1 MKSWVKSLLIG
12 LCITLVSLSLLI
24 IFLPTLL
31 KPALNRWLPDILQTA
46 GIENG
51 TIRVSHFSW
60 QRLHIE
66 QLQMPLSDGSL
77 FALQDFNLR
86 YSPAEVIR
94 GQLKSLSIQE
104 VTLSLAGDSGKKI
117 AGVAAAGAKH
127 AANETLKENP
137 IIEIP
142 AFKQWLTLPLESLN
156 IAKINLQHPTISAGL
171 QAEINPQLWRVW
183 GETQLDNSPLPWQL
197 EMQLQNSGDLLIL
210 ISESQQ
216 LLAQLHANI
225 EQDNAGTTRIKLNNN
240 LDLKALS
247 QRLLLDISAQ
257 LPLTTAELD
266 ADIRLPASLRIP
278 QGIEV
283 HSTLTF
289 NSEQTRLF
297 TDKESG
303 QQLNWLS
310 GFSKLTLDKKYDQ
323 GLDLTVFNQH
333 HLSLLNDQQGYEIRQ
348 SSQQPAF
355 IAQCD
360 RRFEQ
365 CSANGLL
372 NWEVTAQQQQLTMSL
387 SPKVEW
393 KLATGLSGVLKLD
406 MSADQQ
412 QPSLPQGQL
421 NSSGQLEFAADVNGN
436 WRLWSAKGI
445 SNRLAL
451 QTLQLPDENKAE
463 SENASNKSTEKNA
476 EKSVD
481 FSDIHL
487 TLLNDLLVENNQG
500 QWHFKPLNI
509 GLGALSINVQQ
520 QNKKRSTNVAQ
531 LEIADSSIACIPE
544 IKDRQAER
552 HINSLCQ
559 LSLNLSPSRFG
570 EWPLPDASLQGPLNI
585 ALTTSDSDPANLDIN
600 AELNLLA
607 ANQQLKLRSRL
618 QHQQAGKEQQGS
630 LQWHMNDVPLNWDTL
645 NLSEM
650 TTLTQMQLLD
660 GALSGQGWIDWQ
672 QQGDQPLQIKPDLT
686 LRFDNVS
693 ATYDN
698 SLSLEKWR
706 GLFAVRRPVDFSSNL
721 PGDFIV
727 DAQVA
732 GDSLNSGVKLSNI
745 LARSQ
750 TKIPADFSS
759 ALIEVYEMHTD
770 VLGGRV
776 HTPLIRFD
784 TSKEINAFGI
794 EVENIQLSE
803 LAKLEPNAEIS
814 ATGVLDGVLPI
825 VLTQEGPQVPGGT
838 LFARAPG
845 GIIQY
850 NNSTSQ
856 ALKASDQTVGL
867 ALQLLENFHY
877 DQLES
882 GVEYQPDGQLNLA
895 LQFQGHNPGFFDG
908 QATHLNVNLDYNLLD
923 LLESLRVTNDLI
935 QKVEDKYQL

>member
-24 IFLPTLL
+24 VFLPSLL
-31 KPALNRWLPDILQTA
+31 KPTLNRWLPDILQTA

-66 QLQMPLSDGSL
+66 QLQMPLPDGSL
-77 FALQDFNLR
+77 FAVQDFNLR

-94 GQLKSLSIQE
+94 GQLKSLVIQE
-104 VTLSLAGDSGKKI
+104 VTISLAGDSGKKI
-117 AGVAAAGAKH
+117 AGVAAAGAKQ
-127 AANETLKENP
+127 AANETLKENS

-156 IAKINLQHPTISAGL
+156 ITKINLQHPAFSASL
-171 QAEINPQLWRVW
+171 RAEVNPRLWRVW

-197 EMQLQNSGDLLIL
+197 EMQLQSSGDVLIL

-225 EQDNAGTTRIKLNNN
+225 EQDSAGITRIKLNNN

-247 QRLLLDISAQ
+247 QRLLLDISTQ
-257 LPLTTAELD
+257 LPLTSAELD

-283 HSTLTF
+283 HSTLTL
-289 NSEQTRLF
+289 NSEKTQLLN
-297 TDKESG
+297 DKASG

-310 GFSKLTLDKKYDQ
+310 GFSKLTLNKKQDQ
-323 GLDLTVFNQH
+323 ALNLALFNQH
-333 HLSLLNDQQGYEIRQ
+333 RLSLLNQLNNPQRYNIQQ
-348 SSQQPAF
+348 SSEQPTLT
-355 IAQCD
+355 AQCD
-360 RRFEQ
+360 NRVEQ
-365 CSANGLL
+365 CSASGLL
-372 NWEVTAQQQQLTMSL
+372 NWDISAQQQQLTMAI
-387 SPKVEW
+387 SPEIKW
-393 KLATGLSGVLKLD
+393 QQATGLSGVLKLD
-406 MSADQQ
+406 ISANQQ
-412 QPSLPQGQL
+412 QPSIPRGQL
-421 NSSGQLEFAADVNGN
+421 KSHGEFEFTANTDGN
-436 WRLWSAKGI
+436 WRLWSTKGI
-445 SNRLAL
+445 SNQLTL
-451 QTLQLPDENKAE
+451 QTIQVPGEKASTKADKSANKRI
-463 SENASNKSTEKNA
+463 
-476 EKSVD
+476 D
-481 FSDIHL
+481 ISDIQL
-487 TLLNDLLVENNQG
+487 TLLNDLLVENHQG

-509 GLGALSINVQQ
+509 SLEALSIDVQQ
-520 QNKKRSTNVAQ
+520 PHKKRSTDVARI
-531 LEIADSSIACIPE
+531 EIANSRIACIPD

-552 HINSLCQ
+552 HINNLCQ
-559 LSLNLSPSRFG
+559 LNLNVSPSRFDQ
-570 EWPLPDASLQGPLNI
+570 WPLPDASLRGPFNI
-585 ALTTSDSDPANLDIN
+585 ALTTSASNPASLNIN

-607 ANQQLKLRSRL
+607 ANQQLKLRSKL
-618 QHQQAGKEQQGS
+618 QHQQTGKAQQGS
-630 LQWHMNDVPLNWDTL
+630 VQWHMNDVPLNWDKL

-686 LRFDNVS
+686 LRFDNVT

-698 SLSLEKWR
+698 SLSFEKWQ
-706 GLFAVRRPVDFSSNL
+706 GLFAVRRPIDFSSNT
-721 PGDFIV
+721 PGDFII
-727 DAQVA
+727 DAQIA
-732 GDSLNSGVKLSNI
+732 ADSLNSGVKLSNI

-759 ALIEVYEMHTD
+759 ALIEVYEMHTN

-776 HTPLIRFD
+776 HSPLIRFD
-784 TSKEINAFGI
+784 SRKEINAFGI
-794 EVENIQLSE
+794 EVNNIQLSE
-803 LAKLEPNAEIS
+803 LAKLEPNAEVS

-825 VLTQEGPQVPGGT
+825 VLTKEGPQVPGGT

-850 NNSTSQ
+850 NNATSQ
-856 ALKASDQTVGL
+856 ALKSSDQTVGM

-895 LQFQGHNPGFFDG
+895 LQFQGYNPGFFDG